1 MRRSFLFAALLLP
14 LAASAASSCP
24 EQFPEFVAQ
33 FERSETFQRAHT
45 RFPLP
50 YSYVDGTAEPEPK
63 NIRVMV
69 NRGTVRKF
77 PGIKFPSPTIQRT
90 VPLERKTSTVAAGTE
105 VIRFDKPDT
114 DVYTIEFQFKKSGAC
129 WQLIGVDN
137 MSL

>member
-1 MRRSFLFAALLLP
+1 MRRSFIPGALLLP
-14 LAASAASSCP
+14 LAAYSAPPCP

-33 FERSETFQRAHT
+33 FERSEAFQRAHT

-63 NIRVMV
+63 TVRVIV
-69 NRGTVRKF
+69 NRGTVRKV

-90 VPLERKTSTVAAGTE
+90 APLERKTTTVADGTE

-114 DVYTIEFQFKKSGAC
+114 DMHTIEFQFKKFGAC
-129 WQLIGVDN
+129 WQLISVDN